1 MPAERQV
8 YIRISPPELSEPIR
22 VHVPAKKAETPPW
35 ALFVWRKDYV
45 TLTVG
50 PVIDQTCVCKGL
62 GMSVYLHGLSTA
74 LPPHCLTQTQ
84 VKERAA
90 VIFGHKYP
98 QFDRLSKTF
107 DTAGIDTRYSVVP
120 IDWFSH
126 DHGWADRNTAFM
138 TGAKAMFIEAAQRA
152 LEDAGWAGA
161 DVDCVVTVTS
171 TGIATPSLEAQAFS
185 EMEFRE
191 DIMRVPVFG
200 LGCAGGVSGLATAQ
214 AIAAG
219 RPGSKVLLVVVEAC
233 SLSFRADRLQKAD
246 IIATVLFGD
255 GAAAACISSLATTSD
270 KTVTLSQGHQQ
281 TWPDT
286 LDIMGWDVDA
296 QGFGVVFD
304 RSIPAFVTKEFAA
317 ATDGALRAAN
327 LGPEQID
334 RYVCHPGG
342 AKVVDAIEG
351 ALHLEQGSLVAE
363 RDTLRAAGNMSAPTV
378 MFVMKSVLE
387 AETTGQMMACA
398 LGPGFTASFLPFHVS
413 AEAA

>member
-1 MPAERQV
+1 
-8 YIRISPPELSEPIR
+8 
-22 VHVPAKKAETPPW
+22 
-35 ALFVWRKDYV
+35 
-45 TLTVG
+45 
-50 PVIDQTCVCKGL
+50 
-62 GMSVYLHGLSTA
+62 MSVYLHGLSTTV
-74 LPPHCLTQTQ
+74 PPHCLTQTE
-84 VKERAA
+84 VRERANM
-90 VIFGHKYP
+90 IFGGKYP

-107 DTAGIDTRYSVVP
+107 DTAGIDKRFSVVP
-120 IDWFSH
+120 IDWFSQE
-126 DHGWADRNTAFM
+126 HGWAERHAAFM
-138 TGAKAMFIEAAQRA
+138 TGAKAMFVDAAQRA
-152 LEDAGWAGA
+152 LDDAGWAGA

-171 TGIATPSLEAQAFS
+171 TGIATPSLEAQVFT
-185 EMEFRE
+185 EMGFRD

-200 LGCAGGVSGLATAQ
+200 LGCAGGVSGLSTAQ

-246 IIATVLFGD
+246 IIASVLFGD
-255 GAAAACISSLATTSD
+255 GAAAACISSAATTSG
-270 KTVTLSQGHQQ
+270 KVITLSQGHQQ
-281 TWPDT
+281 MWPDT
-286 LDIMGWDVDA
+286 LDIMGWDVDDT
-296 QGFGVVFD
+296 GFGVVFD
-304 RSIPAFVTKEFAA
+304 RSIPTFVTEEFAS

-327 LGPEQID
+327 LNHAQID

-351 ALHLEQGSLVAE
+351 ALHLEQGSLTAE

-387 AETTGQMMACA
+387 AGTTGQMMACA